1 MLSSISSVMRSLFSG
16 IDNDAFTIGINFK
29 EIKKLS
35 GCKYRRILGVPLGTS
50 DLEYE
55 TCLLADED
63 AMVHHELCSECTIV
77 ELEKSFNCTH
87 MKPAKIFTSGG
98 KSNDHTECIKNGEI
112 LNEGRDKC
120 KHCAKKKEVSA

>member
-1 MLSSISSVMRSLFSG
+1 MRSLFSG

-63 AMVHHELCSECTIV
+63 AMVHRELRSECTIV
-77 ELEKSFNCTH
+77 NS
-87 MKPAKIFTSGG
+87 
-98 KSNDHTECIKNGEI
+98 
-112 LNEGRDKC
+112 
-120 KHCAKKKEVSA
+120 KKALTVPT